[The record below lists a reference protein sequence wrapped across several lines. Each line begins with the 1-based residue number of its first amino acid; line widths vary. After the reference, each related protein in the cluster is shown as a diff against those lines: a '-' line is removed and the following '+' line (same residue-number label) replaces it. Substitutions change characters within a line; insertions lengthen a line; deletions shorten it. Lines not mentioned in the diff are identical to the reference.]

1 MGSPADRLVAAQQAL
16 AGTPVGAVLDGFVD
30 ALEHVPGHG
39 EWAVVE
45 PRAARTLLAGLYAA
59 EQRLRGLVDAG
70 IAAAE
75 TEGWID
81 EVGLGAPSWL
91 HQFNAE
97 NRLACVRR
105 VARARRVSEQPR
117 LAEAVA
123 SGEIAPDQAAQ
134 VARVLTDLPQSVG
147 AVESAAAAETMVQLS
162 AEHDPRGLSG
172 LAGYLLEVV
181 VPERSE
187 QLEAER
193 LAAQEARASREREL
207 YFSDDG
213 HGAVRIR
220 GKLPV
225 VEAAQ
230 LRSAVD
236 ALAYRRRRALVE
248 GADSMLPGVVDDA
261 VQSWLDASGASDA
274 GAMPM
279 TSLARC
285 RADALVE
292 LAHMAAAGGDLPAH
306 GGDRPRLAVTV
317 DQDTLRRDSGLAALA
332 DGTPVSW
339 ARARQIACDAAALPI
354 VLDGAGVP
362 LAWAVN
368 SGSSPVRCVWRCC
381 SATAGACSPD
391 VIGCRPAAMCTT
403 SSHGGTAVRRTS
415 TTASRSA
422 PTTTGWSNPG
432 RVLTSGTCSGPV
444 IGCPNSSHRRPW
456 TRRGDR
462 ASTPGSGSAG
472 CGRGM
477 IPMTASPSEPGA
489 DVLPGHDDHGRTRP

>member
-1 MGSPADRLVAAQQAL
+1 MTTTDVTPEGQVGSPADRLVAAQQAL

-97 NRLACVRR
+97 NRSACVRR

-123 SGEIAPDQAAQ
+123 SGEMAPDQAAQ
-134 VARVLTDLPQSVG
+134 AARVLTDLPQSVG

-181 VPERSE
+181 APERSE

-362 LAWAVN
+362 LDV
-368 SGSSPVRCVWRCC
+368 GREQRFF
-381 SATAGACSPD
+381 AGAVRLAVLQRD
-391 VIGCRPAAMCTT
+391 GGC
-403 SSHGGTAVRRTS
+403 VF
-415 TTASRSA
+415 
-422 PTTTGWSNPG
+422 PG
-432 RVLTSGTCSGPV
+432 C
-444 IGCPNSSHRRPW
+444 
-456 TRRGDR
+456 DR
-462 ASTPGSGSAG
+462 MPAG
-472 CGRGM
+472 CDVHHV
-477 IPMTASPSEPGA
+477 IPWWNGGATDLDNGVALCPHHHGLVEPRPGA
-489 DVLPGHDDHGRTRP
+489 DQWHVQWAGDRLPEFIPPTTLDPARRPRVHARFRLRRLRARHDPDDGESE